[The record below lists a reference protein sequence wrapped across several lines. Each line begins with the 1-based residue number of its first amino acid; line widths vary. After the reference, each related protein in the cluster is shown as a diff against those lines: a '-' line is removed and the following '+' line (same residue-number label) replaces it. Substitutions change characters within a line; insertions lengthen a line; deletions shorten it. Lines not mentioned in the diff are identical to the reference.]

1 MKFKKG
7 LELVSRV
14 YFSENFFI
22 KTFLLLYCIDC
33 PLSDCVYF
41 PSYSLK
47 CVLWLMLGHLMTS
60 WRLDIWKVKTWLY
73 QERKELRKWNKE
85 TFFLISQVL
94 AFRLTKQTRQKGSGR
109 PPLCLQQQ
117 NEFNWLVL
125 NYGATP
131 IKIIHLW
138 GIAWEDASIVG
149 GNIDNILVG
158 TSRFPS

>member
-1 MKFKKG
+1 MQ
-7 LELVSRV
+7 
-14 YFSENFFI
+14 N
-22 KTFLLLYCIDC
+22 

-60 WRLDIWKVKTWLY
+60 WRLDIWKVKIWLY
-73 QERKELRKWNKE
+73 QERRELRKWNKE
-85 TFFLISQVL
+85 TFLLVSQVL
-94 AFRLTKQTRQKGSGR
+94 SFRLTKQTRHKGSGQ
-109 PPLCLQQQ
+109 PPLCFQQQ

-131 IKIIHLW
+131 IEIIHLW
-138 GIAWEDASIVG
+138 AIAWEDASIVG
-149 GNIDNILVG
+149 WNIDNTLVV